1 MEDSMENDIKNS
13 SAYLGALGQAKQ
25 LIVQAQE
32 QFLRTAN
39 RISLEVRLN
48 LGKIIDE
55 HTIKYDW
62 GNSVLENFS
71 KDLSVIFPGNTGFS
85 ARNLAYMRQF
95 YSEYSQYPKLLDIA
109 KEVSWRTNIVI
120 MTKVKDPDAR
130 FFYLKMAAES
140 MCNRDVISTQISS
153 NAFERG
159 FLQDKKHNFK
169 ATLPEVQAAKAENML
184 MSSYFYETT
193 EALALTSPLQER
205 QIEND
210 MVRRIKDVLMM
221 LGKGFTFMGNQYVI
235 SSGDNTYR
243 IDLLFFNRITQSL
256 VAVEL
261 KMSRF
266 KAEYAGKMNL
276 YLKLLDEKV
285 KLQNENNSIGLI
297 LCTDR
302 NDFEAD
308 YILPETNRPIGVAE
322 LKLSRVLPKNLI
334 GKLPDP
340 QELKQKIL
348 DSLGDVDKPE
358 LSAVRSSKTQNTL
371 ETMLHKPVTGNKTR
385 VALDTLITLEK

>member
-1 MEDSMENDIKNS
+1 MAKNIES
-13 SAYLGALGQAKQ
+13 PEYINVLTHAKQ
-25 LIVQAQE
+25 LIINAQE
-32 QFLRTAN
+32 GFLRSAN
-39 RISLEVRLN
+39 RISMELRIN
-48 LGKIIDE
+48 LGKLIDE
-55 HTIKYDW
+55 HSIKYDW
-62 GNSVLENFS
+62 GKSVLEKFS
-71 KDLSVIFPGNTGFS
+71 KDLLVAFPNNTGFS
-85 ARNLAYMRQF
+85 IRNLAYMRQF
-95 YSEYSQYPKLLDIA
+95 YNEYNKYPELLNLS
-109 KEVSWRTNIVI
+109 KEVSWGTNIEI
-120 MTKVKDPDAR
+120 MSKVKDEQAR
-130 FFYLKMAAES
+130 IFYLKMAAET
-140 MCNRDVISTQISS
+140 MCSRDVMLNQISS
-153 NAFERG
+153 KAFERG

-169 ATLPEVQAAKAENML
+169 ATLSEVQAAKAENML

-221 LGKGFTFMGNQYVI
+221 LGKGFTFMGNQYVLN
-235 SSGDNTYR
+235 SGDNIYR

-266 KAEYAGKMNL
+266 KVEYAGKMNL

-322 LKLSRVLPKNLI
+322 LKLSRVLPKNLM

-340 QELKQKIL
+340 LELKQKIL
-348 DSLGDVDKPE
+348 ASLEDVDRSE
-358 LSAVRSSKTQNTL
+358 LYAERSLDAQNTL
-371 ETMLHKPVTGNKTR
+371 ESMLHKPATGNKTR
-385 VALDTLITLEK
+385 VALDKLIKLEKTI